1 MGYFGKVST
10 ITGTTATVILLSNNI
25 VSGQLN
31 IPEHIFELTVGD
43 FVLCVFTSND
53 FQQGVIISKTGD
65 LYMQLIGKI
74 DEINDTVDEVN
85 NKIGETTDDASDKSV
100 LGYNNSIY
108 QHIHKPAKCYPTLA
122 NGITIAGSATAWTLG
137 NFVEVVPVNAI
148 AVMYDIHWI
157 NFESASANDVYE
169 LVLYSGLVG
178 AEIEI
183 GRIRTFRQSVTSGA
197 NNVPIQIPALM
208 PNTRISA
215 KLASSSGGD
224 NVTISVFY
232 HEYD

>member
-10 ITGTTATVILLSNNI
+10 ITGTTATVLLLSNNV

-31 IPEHIFELTVGD
+31 IPEHIFELAVGD

-65 LYMQLIGKI
+65 LYMQLINKV
-74 DEINDTVDEVN
+74 DEIND
-85 NKIGETTDDASDKSV
+85 KIGETTDDASNETI
-100 LGYNNSIY
+100 LGYNRSIY
-108 QHIHKPAKCYPTLA
+108 QHIHKPAKCYPSLA
-122 NGITIAGSATAWTLG
+122 NGKVITGSATAWTLG
-137 NFVEVVPVNAI
+137 NFIEVIPANTITSV
-148 AVMYDIHWI
+148 YDIHWI
-157 NFESASANDVYE
+157 NFENASANDIYE
-169 LVLYSGLVG
+169 LVLYKGLAG
-178 AEIEI
+178 SEIEI
-183 GRIRTFRQSVTSGA
+183 GRIRTHKDSNQTGTS
-197 NNVPIQIPALM
+197 NVPIQIPALM